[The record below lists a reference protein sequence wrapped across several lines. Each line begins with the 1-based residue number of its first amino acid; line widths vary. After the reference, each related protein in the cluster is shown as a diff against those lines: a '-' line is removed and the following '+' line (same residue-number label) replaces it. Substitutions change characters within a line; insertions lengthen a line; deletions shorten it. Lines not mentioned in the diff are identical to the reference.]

1 VVDLPR
7 LRQTRALGAIIGDA
21 FSLLFSDLP
30 VLAKT
35 VAPAVLVSV
44 AGGLVIYG
52 LGDDETLTTIALY
65 IELPILL
72 LAFQLVSAAVIARLD
87 ARDHGRELES
97 GDALD
102 VAQERFRDVVSAS
115 LRATGIVFLLSITV
129 VGMPWAVKR
138 LVKWAFIIPSIV
150 VDAQTGETALAYSE
164 SLVLGRWWV
173 TFGRLA
179 ASTLV
184 LLLPALV
191 VNQVI
196 LAAIPGVAG
205 VILSHV
211 TDFITLP
218 YGMITTALLY
228 FDLKARRDADSH
240 TAG

>member
-1 VVDLPR
+1 MVELPR

-21 FSLLFSDLP
+21 FNILSSDLP
-30 VLAKT
+30 ILAKT

-44 AGGLVIYG
+44 AAGLIVYG
-52 LGDDETLTTIALY
+52 LGDDEALTTIALY

-72 LAFQLVSAAVIARLD
+72 IAFQLVSAAVIARLD

-129 VGMPWAVKR
+129 VGIPWAIKR
-138 LVKWAFIIPSIV
+138 LVKWAFIIPAIV
-150 VDAQTGETALAYSE
+150 VDAQTGESALGYSE

-173 TFGRLA
+173 TFGRLI
-179 ASTLV
+179 ASALV
-184 LLLPALV
+184 LLLPAFV
-191 VNQVI
+191 VNQLI

-211 TDFITLP
+211 TDFVTLP
-218 YGMITTALLY
+218 YGMITTALLF
-228 FDLKARRDADSH
+228 FDLKSRRDADV
-240 TAG
+240 